1 MQLNKLNN
9 IIFLKDVQ
17 SNNIEEAF
25 IVLKDGV
32 KIHHIKNEKEKSK
45 DSNMNIL
52 KEAELI
58 INEKIDKSNIDYE
71 KFKIKELEKKIKISK
86 IINIILGIGLII
98 GVIGK
103 SLL

>member
-17 SNNIEEAF
+17 SNIIEEAF

-52 KEAELI
+52 KEA
-58 INEKIDKSNIDYE
+58 
-71 KFKIKELEKKIKISK
+71 
-86 IINIILGIGLII
+86 
-98 GVIGK
+98 
-103 SLL
+103 

>member
-17 SNNIEEAF
+17 SNIIEEAF

-71 KFKIKELEKKIKISK
+71 KFKIKELEIK
-86 IINIILGIGLII
+86 NY
-98 GVIGK
+98 
-103 SLL
+103 